1 MDPVK
6 VFIVEDD
13 LVTSKVL
20 VESLQKEGNFE
31 VIPFYNGKDFLE
43 NIHESP
49 DLISLDY
56 YLPDINGAELFKRIR
71 KLNPGIPVVI
81 VSGQQ
86 DVGTAV
92 DMLHKGAYDYVV
104 KDRNMKSRL
113 ANIAR
118 KIEEKR
124 RLERKIDELEEEVG
138 KKYLEHNPIKGNSPV
153 MHKVY
158 ELIGKAARSN
168 ITVMISGE
176 TGTGKELVAKAIHY
190 NSLRRKGKFVAF
202 NVSAIPR
209 DLIESELFG
218 HEKGAFT
225 GANTRRIGK
234 FEDADGGT
242 LLLDEIGDM
251 DLNMQVKL
259 LRALQEEEFSR
270 IGANES
276 VRFDARII
284 VATNKNR
291 AEEVKTGKFRA
302 DLLYRLMGLPI
313 ELPPLRDRGNDIL
326 LLAKNFLDE
335 FSDKN
340 RMPRKSLSPEAQHKL
355 MSYHYPGNVRELK
368 ALMELAS
375 VLSTADTIH
384 PADINMEIKTDEKKF
399 NVFDDRTLDEYIE
412 EIVKT
417 YLVRYKGNVKVV
429 AEVLNVGK
437 TTIYRMLKKNPALAA
452 LVNR

>member
-1 MDPVK
+1 MEPVK

-20 VESLQKEGNFE
+20 VEALQKEGNFE
-31 VIPFYNGKDFLE
+31 AIPFYNGKDFLE
-43 NIHESP
+43 HLHETP

-56 YLPDINGAELFKRIR
+56 YLPDFTGSELFKRIR
-71 KLNPGIPVVI
+71 KFNPDIPVII

-113 ANIAR
+113 TNIAR
-118 KIEEKR
+118 KIEDKR
-124 RLERKIDELEEEVG
+124 RLEQKIDELEEEVG
-138 KKYLEHNPIKGNSPV
+138 KKYLEHNPIKGNSLV
-153 MHKVY
+153 MQRIY

-218 HEKGAFT
+218 HEKGSFT
-225 GANTRRIGK
+225 GANSRRIGK

-276 VRFDARII
+276 IRFDARII
-284 VATNKNR
+284 VATNKNL
-291 AEEVKTGKFRA
+291 ANEVKNGQFRA
-302 DLLYRLMGLPI
+302 DLYYRLMGLPI
-313 ELPPLRDRGNDIL
+313 ELPPLRERGNDIL
-326 LLAKNFLDE
+326 LLAKSFLDE

-340 RMPRKSLSPEAQHKL
+340 NLPRKSLSPDAQHKL

-368 ALMELAS
+368 ALMDLAS
-375 VLSTADTIH
+375 VLSNTGNIQ
-384 PADINMEIKTDEKKF
+384 PEDINMEIKNDENKF
-399 NVFDDRTLDEYIE
+399 RVLDDRTLDEYIE
-412 EIVKT
+412 EIVKN
-417 YLVRYKGNVKVV
+417 YLIKYTGNVKMV
-429 AEVLNVGK
+429 ADVLGVGK
-437 TTIYRMLKKNPALAA
+437 TTIYRMLKKNSALAA
-452 LVNR
+452 LVSR